1 MAYGVLGCHARHGFI
16 FGTVRGSLAARRAP
30 GLPAGY
36 RVRSR
41 RITAVRRI
49 TAICRIAAICR
60 ALPADRKSRASFMQ
74 GRLRGRLRVLYGTKT
89 GRCLPLDSRRF
100 GELASTKIR
109 QPRGDEGEIPP
120 PGRLGDRWQNRVP
133 QGQEGS
139 PELELTVRP
148 GEEPQVQVCGAIAPA
163 VHMHSGH
170 AVEGPDSAL
179 QPDRQHAEFG
189 REQVRQVTQIQVR
202 AGLKDQHHRKP
213 GRSIHRTYPPP
224 LAGPDVRLIGSA
236 AGGAFP
242 IAFAA
247 TGRLGGD
254 RIIKLFDVEI
264 ALKGEGGPLGEVRH
278 GGRGVGHEGDPNCFW
293 DRCPHLLRPA
303 IRRVGPPATHLL
315 PQSYPQEAG
324 SYPQPSSTGQHG
336 G

>member
-1 MAYGVLGCHARHGFI
+1 V
-16 FGTVRGSLAARRAP
+16 
-30 GLPAGY
+30 PAGAK
-36 RVRSR
+36 V
-41 RITAVRRI
+41 V
-49 TAICRIAAICR
+49 
-60 ALPADRKSRASFMQ
+60 
-74 GRLRGRLRVLYGTKT
+74 
-89 GRCLPLDSRRF
+89 
-100 GELASTKIR
+100 
-109 QPRGDEGEIPP
+109 
-120 PGRLGDRWQNRVP
+120 PGSSRLGDRPLPDPTRSARGVLYWTVPLRDLPAGASELSYQVTHTQALAALPDAALSLRGDSGTLRLVGNLDPGDYGLASALPVDGAENPGSVKLPLDGSQLRQTNQFTLVVETDPASTELPRVNGVP
-133 QGQEGS
+133 VSAAQLGH
-139 PELELTVRP
+139 VRP
-148 GEEPQVQVCGAIAPA
+148 SADGQRERRSYYALP
-163 VHMHSGH
+163 VHPGKN
-170 AVEGPDSAL
+170 L
-179 QPDRQHAEFG
+179 IEFG

-324 SYPQPSSTGQHG
+324 SYPQPSSTGQHQG
-336 G
+336 